1 MPYPWINFVYGF
13 TQDNIK
19 NVYPEWSQIYDTITN
34 KIIV

>member
-1 MPYPWINFVYGF
+1 MPYHWINFVYRF